1 MRAYNADMELKRA
14 LPVTALATAVAL
26 MLAACSSAEVIEP
39 PATSVTPAA
48 PEPVRSVA
56 PSPPTNPAPDVVWP
70 LTGVDAEGANEAD
83 LERPALSI
91 KIENSAA
98 ARPQDN
104 LQYADIVFEEQVEA
118 GVSRLVAVYHSDVP
132 ETVGPIRSMRP
143 MDKNIMGSISGPL
156 IFSGAQG
163 RFISETRATGQ
174 AIIAQDTGHSGFF
187 RVSDKRAPHN
197 LHGRTADFYAQA
209 TDLPAPAAQFTYA
222 YPAEESTI
230 QTAGTEISTIDL
242 NLSGHMKPRWDWNG
256 ELWMRSEG
264 GSPHVTKDGTQLSTT
279 NVVVLWVDV
288 RNTSG
293 GSGGSSVP
301 ETMVV
306 TDSGTGWAAS
316 GNSYI
321 PINWSKAGQFEPYV
335 ITTEDGDP
343 VTFMPGQT
351 WVELAPQSGGAGKGT
366 ITFN

>member
-1 MRAYNADMELKRA
+1 MTDMKLKRA
-14 LPVTALATAVAL
+14 LPVTALASAL
-26 MLAACSSAEVIEP
+26 ALVLAACSSPEVVEP
-39 PATSVTPAA
+39 PATTPSVEA
-48 PEPVRSVA
+48 PTPVRSAA
-56 PSPPTNPAPDVVWP
+56 PSPPANPRPDVVWP
-70 LTGVDAEGANEAD
+70 LTGIDAEGANEAD
-83 LERPALSI
+83 LQRPALSI

-118 GVSRLVAVYHSDVP
+118 GVSRFVAVYHSDVP

-163 RFISETRATGQ
+163 RFISGTRDTGQ
-174 AIIAQDTGHSGFF
+174 AMIAQDTGGSGFF

-197 LHGRTADFYAQA
+197 LHGRTADFYAQSS
-209 TDLPAPAAQFTYA
+209 DLPAPTEQFEYA
-222 YPAEESTI
+222 YPAEDSNV
-230 QTAGTEISTIDL
+230 QTAGTEISNIDL
-242 NLSGHMKPRWDWNG
+242 NLSGHQKPSWDWNG

-264 GSPHVTKDGTQLSTT
+264 SSPHVTKDGTQLSTT

-288 RNTSG
+288 RPTGRGPG
-293 GSGGSSVP
+293 GGSVP
-301 ETMVV
+301 ETIVV

-316 GNSYI
+316 GNKYI
-321 PINWSKAGQFEPYV
+321 PITWSKAGQFEPFV
-335 ITTEDGDP
+335 LTTEDGDP
-343 VTFMPGQT
+343 VTLMPGQT

-366 ITFN
+366 IAFN